1 MMFVVLRCRL
11 LPLFAVLAALLVLS
25 GLSGCA
31 GNQAKLEG
39 SWTTTPFEG
48 ELWVFEFNADRT
60 AKFSGN
66 RQRPTDCVWTRI
78 DDIDQL
84 KAFVAKQGVSL
95 QAAVRAG
102 TPLPYA
108 PDGGY
113 LVLVDSGAG
122 KGFPLLRIVSLDQ
135 STLVVELEVDGSQQT
150 MRMQRVE

>member
-84 KAFVAKQGVSL
+84 KADLRVWPALRLATCLTRNCVSHL
-95 QAAVRAG
+95 HSPANRQSGG
-102 TPLPYA
+102 TQTCTW
-108 PDGGY
+108 
-113 LVLVDSGAG
+113 S
-122 KGFPLLRIVSLDQ
+122 FS
-135 STLVVELEVDGSQQT
+135 DGSK
-150 MRMQRVE
+150 